1 MAVQIRS
8 TWEAELGFA
17 LQFLHLVTPFF
28 LLQLIQLWH
37 FYAANTKFNFL
48 ATSKTMGEPSKFMSG
63 LTVGGISDLP
73 AEGQLFQDG
82 VPPASQSWSL
92 FDLPQRDSAKDIN
105 KQLLYRAALKSI
117 LFDDKPTK
125 DDFSTLQKRALED
138 LTTIAG
144 WLENQPDLTISEE
157 ILAVL
162 DPKKVRD
169 SSTKCLSRPRDAST
183 PPGLPRASCAI
194 KGKVMMSQDNRQ
206 YVSDGKKWVLLFG
219 LDIDK

>member
-1 MAVQIRS
+1 M
-8 TWEAELGFA
+8 TD
-17 LQFLHLVTPFF
+17 FL
-28 LLQLIQLWH
+28 
-37 FYAANTKFNFL
+37 
-48 ATSKTMGEPSKFMSG
+48 SG
-63 LTVGGISDLP
+63 LKLGAPDVSTYPSGLDY
-73 AEGQLFQDG
+73 EGG
-82 VPPASQSWSL
+82 VPPGQTSWSL
-92 FDLPQRDSAKDIN
+92 FDLPQRDSTKDIN

-144 WLENQPDLTISEE
+144 WLENQPDLTISED

-169 SSTKCLSRPRDAST
+169 SSARCLSRPRDAST

-194 KGKVMMSQDNRQ
+194 KGKVMLAQDGKS
-206 YVSDGKKWVLLFG
+206 YVSDGKKWVMLYG
-219 LDIDK
+219 LDGMEP

>member
-1 MAVQIRS
+1 MSAFEFSSI
-8 TWEAELGFA
+8 ELDSPA
-17 LQFLHLVTPFF
+17 D
-28 LLQLIQLWH
+28 I
-37 FYAANTKFNFL
+37 
-48 ATSKTMGEPSKFMSG
+48 
-63 LTVGGISDLP
+63 P
-73 AEGQLFQDG
+73 AESIADYQKG
-82 VPPASQSWSL
+82 VPPGGQSWSL
-92 FDLPQRDSAKDIN
+92 FDLPSRDSPKDIN

-169 SSTKCLSRPRDAST
+169 MSTKCLTRPRDAST
-183 PPGLPRASCAI
+183 PPGLPRANCAI
-194 KGKVMMSQDNRQ
+194 KGKVMLAQDSHQ
-206 YVSDGKKWVLLFG
+206 YVSDGKKWVLIQG
-219 LDIDK
+219 ITP